1 MTCSKPCGS
10 APAITAA
17 TEAVGVCPSGWE
29 GGTQALFHTLMLPRG
44 YGLDLAC
51 CCRLPGLTVPMLKP
65 SEMFLSLLVLVSSSF
80 IPSSTEDTGGCLPGY
95 RVRECELREF
105 ILPTTSP

>member
-1 MTCSKPCGS
+1 MQQAMLWVSACHYCCHRGCGGV
-10 APAITAA
+10 PVR
-17 TEAVGVCPSGWE
+17 VGGRHPD
-29 GGTQALFHTLMLPRG
+29 LFHTLMLPRG

-65 SEMFLSLLVLVSSSF
+65 SEMFLSLLVLVSPSF